1 MQHPQGGARLGGN
14 NCYSYYRMDYIGV
27 KANILGKLTNELPQ
41 ELYYHGLHHTLDVL
55 YVAEELCALM
65 HISAYE
71 TILLKTAVLF
81 HDAGFMFSS
90 QEHET
95 RGCLIA
101 HETLPGFGYNDREIE
116 RICGMI
122 MATKIPQTPTNTLE
136 EIICD
141 ADLDYLGRPD
151 FYPIGTTLFKEL
163 EAAGILKSEEEWNRI
178 QVRFLEAHV
187 FFTPVNKQRRRAK
200 KLGHLANLKAL
211 VATYS

>member
-1 MQHPQGGARLGGN
+1 
-14 NCYSYYRMDYIGV
+14 MDYLGA
-27 KANILGKLTNELPQ
+27 KADILGKLTNELPQ
-41 ELYYHGLHHTLDVL
+41 SLYYHGLHHTLDVL

-65 HISAYE
+65 RISAYE
-71 TILLKTAVLF
+71 TMLLKTAVLY

-90 QEHET
+90 LDHEL
-95 RGCLIA
+95 RGCEIA
-101 HETLPGFGYNDREIE
+101 REALPAYGYFASEIE

-122 MATKIPQTPTNTLE
+122 MATKIPQTPRNPLE

-151 FYPIGTTLFKEL
+151 FYSIGATLFKEL

-178 QVRFLEAHV
+178 QVRFLETHA
-187 FFTPVNKQRRRAK
+187 FFTPVNIQRRRPK
-200 KLGHLANLKAL
+200 KLQHLANLKAL

>member
-1 MQHPQGGARLGGN
+1 
-14 NCYSYYRMDYIGV
+14 MDYLGV

-81 HDAGFMFSS
+81 HDAGFMFAS
-90 QEHET
+90 QEHEA
-95 RGCLIA
+95 RGCQIA
-101 HETLPGFGYNDREIE
+101 LETLPEFGYTEQEIE

-122 MATKIPQTPTNTLE
+122 MATKIPQTPSNALE

-151 FYPIGTTLFKEL
+151 FQTIGATLFEEL
-163 EAAGILKSEEEWNRI
+163 KAAGILESEEEWNRL
-178 QVRFLEAHV
+178 QVRFLESHA
-187 FFTPVNKQRRRAK
+187 FFTPVNQQRRRPE
-200 KLGHLANLKAL
+200 KLQHLANLKAL

>member
-1 MQHPQGGARLGGN
+1 
-14 NCYSYYRMDYIGV
+14 MDYLGA
-27 KANILGKLTNELPQ
+27 KADILGKLTNELPQ

-55 YVAEELCALM
+55 YVAEELCSLM
-65 HISAYE
+65 RISAYE

-81 HDAGFMFSS
+81 HDAGFIFSS
-90 QEHET
+90 QEHEL

-101 HETLPGFGYNDREIE
+101 RETLPDFGYTDREIE

-122 MATKIPQTPTNTLE
+122 MATKIPQTPSNALE

-151 FYPIGTTLFKEL
+151 FYTIGNTLFKEL
-163 EAAGILKSEEEWNRI
+163 KAAGVLKSEEEWNRL
-178 QVRFLEAHV
+178 QVRFLEVHV
-187 FFTPVNKQRRRAK
+187 FFTHVNKQRRRPE
-200 KLGHLANLKAL
+200 KLQHLANLKAL